1 MSFVCLNGFLFGWV
15 LVLGNFA
22 IFTSFFYFCC
32 RVFVIFCVKSV
43 PFLEKSLPLMIT
55 ALYLCVI
62 SDFTKSQGMHG
73 VYEKH

>member
-1 MSFVCLNGFLFGWV
+1 MSFVCLSGFFVWLG

-22 IFTSFFYFCC
+22 IFTSFFLLLLW
-32 RVFVIFCVKSV
+32 VFVIFCVKSV

>member
-1 MSFVCLNGFLFGWV
+1 MSFVCLSGFLFDWV
-15 LVLGNFA
+15 LVLGKFA